1 MEEEILSQLGSL
13 YYPVSALLVYTKKGQ
28 GRADSSYVEHY
39 DIDEDGKA
47 INAHPLTIQETSKL
61 IRSLKVHMAGTK
73 ERVLSKE
80 ILPANLL
87 YVNNDIQG
95 PVIWYTQKTTVP
107 LFFTERLGIPTGMA
121 SVPAMVWKVTGKR
134 LSVFALASDKRPTAG
149 SLLYNAPFF
158 NIHPDGSVCLGTVD
172 TKLDHIT
179 NLQDWMCAWQD
190 FFFNSRFSHLLSS
203 PVNGNCVHLWKSLVE
218 TGKPFPKKVLI
229 PTTFTLTEL
238 LKA

>member
-1 MEEEILSQLGSL
+1 MEERILSQLGSL
-13 YYPVSALLVYTKKGQ
+13 YYPVSALLVYTKKGYGQ
-28 GRADSSYVEHY
+28 ADRSYVEHY
-39 DIDEDGKA
+39 DIDANGKA

-61 IRSLKVHMAGTK
+61 IKSLKVQVSGSK

-87 YVNNDIQG
+87 YFNNDIQG
-95 PVIWYTQKTTVP
+95 PVIWYTRKTSLP
-107 LFFTERLGIPTGMA
+107 LFFIDRLGLDSGVA
-121 SVPAMVWKVTGKR
+121 NVPAMVWKVVGKK
-134 LSVFALASDKRPTAG
+134 LHVYALAADKRPTADTT
-149 SLLYNAPFF
+149 LYHAPFF
-158 NIHPDGSVCLGTVD
+158 NIHADGGVCLGTVD

-179 NLQDWMCAWQD
+179 HLQDWMGAWQE

-203 PVNGNCVHLWKSLVE
+203 PIKGNCVQLWKSLVG

-229 PTTFTLTEL
+229 PTQLTLGEL